1 MGFHDNKYRTIP
13 NQTENCPI
21 FTRNENGL
29 KGISVVIVSFN
40 APHFLQLCLESVSAA
55 LEGIDG
61 EIIVVDNASNEECV
75 PMIRS
80 NFPEVR
86 LIVNEENF
94 GFSRASNQGAKV
106 AEGTYLLILN
116 PDVILPEESLKNAL
130 TYARAHPG
138 MGALGCRFIDGSGK
152 LLPECKRNLPGIQA
166 ATAKLFGLDRGY
178 YATQLEEKDT
188 GEVEILTGAFMFLKR
203 ELFQELGGFDES
215 FFMFGED
222 IDLSYRILISGY
234 KNRYLGDLTI
244 LHFKGESSAK
254 DISYLKNFYGALK
267 IFYVKHFRNNAL
279 GRVLLQGVVQGAIL
293 LRSLQ
298 AGNRGAPEKSLP
310 DPEAPAI
317 YLGDREEVYSALK
330 ENLGASLKGKA
341 LNLNEVSGTSAKR
354 VFLDSSSLSFTQIIQ
369 AIELLPASISK
380 RIVSGKG
387 DFYLGSDSSTNRG
400 VSEHLRQ

>member
-1 MGFHDNKYRTIP
+1 MN
-13 NQTENCPI
+13 
-21 FTRNENGL
+21 
-29 KGISVVIVSFN
+29 GISVVIVSFN

-55 LEGIDG
+55 LKGIDG
-61 EIIVVDNASNEECV
+61 EIIVVDNASTEECV
-75 PMIRS
+75 VMIRS

-86 LIVNEENF
+86 LIVNQENV
-94 GFSRASNQGAKV
+94 GFSRASNRGAKV
-106 AEGTYLLILN
+106 AKGAYLLILN

-152 LLPECKRNLPGIQA
+152 LLPECKRNLPGMRA
-166 ATAKLFGLDRGY
+166 ATAKLFGLDWGY

-222 IDLSYRILISGY
+222 IDLSYRLQCSGY
-234 KNRYLGDLTI
+234 RNRYLGDLTI
-244 LHFKGESSAK
+244 VHFKGESSVK
-254 DISYLKNFYGALK
+254 DASYLKNFYGALK
-267 IFYVKHFRNNAL
+267 IFYVKHFRHNAL
-279 GRVLLQGVVQGAIL
+279 GRALLQGLVQTAIR

-298 AGNRGAPEKSLP
+298 AGNKGGSQEPLP
-310 DPEAPAI
+310 DPEAPAV

-330 ENLGASLKGKA
+330 QSLGARLKGKVS
-341 LNLNEVSGTSAKR
+341 NLNEVSGTSAKR
-354 VFLDSSSLSFTQIIQ
+354 IFLDSSSLSFAQIIQ
-369 AIELLPASISK
+369 AIELLPVSISK